1 LRWRYLPLV
10 QCLVIDGDS
19 SGAWG
24 MEKWFCLAAMA
35 IAGLLL
41 LLFMLDMAMGI
52 PFGKANFVVDICG
65 FLASGVVIF
74 LGFDAFKDLS

>member
-1 LRWRYLPLV
+1 
-10 QCLVIDGDS
+10 
-19 SGAWG
+19 
-24 MEKWFCLAAMA
+24 MEKWFCLSAMA

-41 LLFMLDMAMGI
+41 LLFVLDMAMGI

-65 FLASGVVIF
+65 FLASGVVIY